1 MAHLDVR
8 QKMKRIIAIYCLL
21 GVIPTG
27 FASIT
32 LTDNLSLEE
41 QVRIYKIKSEYYKAR
56 TAELELRYEQPS
68 PDQIIRRDF
77 IHQIKIRLIL
87 TELDLKEAKR
97 QKRTVDEIYDI
108 EHAITYLEA
117 TLNDLQ
123 TKQK

>member
-1 MAHLDVR
+1 
-8 QKMKRIIAIYCLL
+8 MKRIIAIYCLL

-27 FASIT
+27 FASIA
-32 LTDNLSLEE
+32 LTDNLPLEE

-87 TELDLKEAKR
+87 TELNLKEAKR